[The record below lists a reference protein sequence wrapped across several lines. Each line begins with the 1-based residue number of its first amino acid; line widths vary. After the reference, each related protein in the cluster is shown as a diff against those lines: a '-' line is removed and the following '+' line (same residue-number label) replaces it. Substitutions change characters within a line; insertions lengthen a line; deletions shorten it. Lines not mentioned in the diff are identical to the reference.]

1 MIIPSESLL
10 ETTSVRS
17 SRGPSKSSKAPI
29 SQQIFE
35 DIHETLVI
43 HQFGIDVIDLAGFA
57 ALKDGKK
64 SLAETENRLV

>member
-1 MIIPSESLL
+1 MIIPLESLL

-17 SRGPSKSSKAPI
+17 SRCPCKAPI

-35 DIHETLVI
+35 DIDETLVI

-57 ALKDGKK
+57 ALKGQK
-64 SLAETENRLV
+64 SLAEIENRLV